1 MSLLT
6 TLHLACFAK
15 EPQAA
20 HTLAEQ
26 HIAQWTSWLLPIT
39 AENPIG
45 DDPSYH
51 DDFERI
57 REEVNKL
64 SGADTD
70 LICTL
75 AETLLTQV
83 GKDLPITCLNTALF
97 SRLFQ
102 NKSHITIRE
111 LITIK

>member
-6 TLHLACFAK
+6 TLHHACFAK

-20 HTLAEQ
+20 HALALQ
-26 HIAQWTSWLLPIT
+26 HTAQWASWLLPIT
-39 AENPIG
+39 AENPLG

-83 GKDLPITCLNTALF
+83 GKDLPITCLNTATF
-97 SRLFQ
+97 YACFKTNPISQ
-102 NKSHITIRE
+102 
-111 LITIK
+111 